1 MRKIRAALIAVALT
15 AIVLAIAPAAS
26 GASAANV
33 RCVGH
38 PPCFATLQKAIDAAH
53 DGGVILVEPGTY
65 AGGVTIDKSV
75 EVIGSG
81 ASRTI
86 IKGGGPVLTI
96 GKAFAQSEPKVTIS
110 KVKITGGRTTS
121 SPLSKEF
128 VDKKNVIALGGGI
141 AIPPGKF
148 IKAQERF
155 TAGATVKVI
164 GSVISGNRVGPSATV
179 PFGPPCPGGPCP
191 FAYAGGG
198 GIDNWG
204 ALTLERTDVSHNRA
218 SGVASDATGGG
229 IDSPQG
235 SLNLSDGTITSNRA
249 IVGVPNGRYAEGGG
263 IFTGGGLSN
272 DAPVAVQVRGG
283 SIGDNE
289 ASLTSK
295 LPYFVGDGKGS
306 TIDMNANGGGAHFG
320 GGSAISIANARI
332 NENKVGVDDPKGEPY
347 AFDAAVLVGK
357 DSKLDLS
364 HSTIEDNR
372 VRAKVG
378 SSEHAGERR
387 RVRHRWPA
395 EERPRASDRE
405 PRAVHGQHHAG
416 DERARRRP
424 GLAWRDLQR
433 QQDAPDAQR
442 HKRQSR
448 RGPQRPWLG
457 GRLLR
462 RHREQPCGLRGGGTP
477 AAAARP
483 DRGQP
488 RQSHRDRRLRPR
500 RRHLERIAADAGVHP
515 RDRQHLARQPRP
527 HCPGR
532 RPVHHLPG
540 DARPQPDRPQPS
552 RPVLRVQVGIVSTK
566 PRRRVLAV
574 QDERREVTGKVVG
587 KGS

>member
-86 IKGGGPVLTI
+86 IKDGGPVLTI

-141 AIPPGKF
+141 ALPPGKF

-204 ALTLERTDVSHNRA
+204 ALTLERTDVSDNRA

-229 IDSPQG
+229 IDIPQG

-272 DAPVAVQVRGG
+272 DAPVAVRVRGG

-306 TIDMNANGGGAHFG
+306 TIDMNANGGGAHLG
-320 GGSAISIANARI
+320 GGSSISIAHARI
-332 NENKVGVDDPKGEPY
+332 DGNSVSVDDPNGEPY

-364 HSTIEDNR
+364 HSTIEGNR
-372 VRAKVG
+372 ARAKVG
-378 SSEHAGERR
+378 SSEHAGGSGGAFGIDGPPRGGHAPQIVSHVRFTGNTTLVTSEHGDALASPGAFYNGNKTRLTHSVISGN
-387 RVRHRWPA
+387 RVEARSAHGSAGACCAGIANNPA
-395 EERPRASDRE
+395 GSEAE
-405 PRAVHGQHHAG
+405 
-416 DERARRRP
+416 
-424 GLAWRDLQR
+424 
-433 QQDAPDAQR
+433 
-442 HKRQSR
+442 
-448 RGPQRPWLG
+448 
-457 GRLLR
+457 GRLLL
-462 RHREQPCGLRGGGTP
+462 RHDLIEGNHAKATGTDGYARGGGIWNGSQLT
-477 AAAARP
+477 
-483 DRGQP
+483 
-488 RQSHRDRRLRPR
+488 
-500 RRHLERIAADAGVHP
+500 LEYTRVIGNTLSASPGLTVQGGGLFTSFPVTLDHSRIAHNHPDQCAGSG
-515 RDRQHLARQPRP
+515 
-527 HCPGR
+527 C
-532 RPVHHLPG
+532 
-540 DARPQPDRPQPS
+540 
-552 RPVLRVQVGIVSTK
+552 K
-566 PRRRVLAV
+566 
-574 QDERREVTGKVVG
+574 